1 MFNVKD
7 FNNTLKFMIIVSDCN
22 FSRYACK
29 NTFKSINFTLQ
40 ATNVSFFRDLKEL
53 QEIKKLDHYI
63 IKQ

>member
-1 MFNVKD
+1 
-7 FNNTLKFMIIVSDCN
+7 MIIVSDCN

-29 NTFKSINFTLQ
+29 NTFKSINITLQ
-40 ATNVSFFRDLKEL
+40 ATKVSCFRDLKEL